1 MAHLTPPRSGRERRI
16 VSGVPRMPRGGR
28 PGVSERKREAIV
40 QAALRLFLRDGFER
54 TSVDAIAAE
63 AGVSKRTVY
72 NHYDDKENLFLSV
85 IGDAYDALISA
96 FGQLIDQHLTD
107 VPGDAVEENI
117 IAFACD
123 AALTA
128 ARSSDRAAVLRLM
141 MSEAPHFPELRVL
154 QTRPR
159 GIRWVIAERLTKL
172 AARGLLELPEP
183 EEAADH
189 LFSLTMGSVN
199 NRSLFGAWP
208 LSDEEIR
215 RMATSGARA
224 FLRAY
229 LPR

>member
-1 MAHLTPPRSGRERRI
+1 
-16 VSGVPRMPRGGR
+16 MPRGGR
-28 PGVSERKREAIV
+28 LGASERKREAIV
-40 QAALRLFLRDGFER
+40 TAAVRLFLRDGFER
-54 TSVDAIAAE
+54 TSVDAIAEE
-63 AGVSKRTVY
+63 ARVSKRTIY
-72 NHYDDKENLFLSV
+72 NHYGDKENLFLSV
-85 IGDAYDALISA
+85 IGDAYDTLIVA

-107 VPGDAVEENI
+107 VPDDAVEENI

-154 QTRPR
+154 QVRPR
-159 GIRWVIAERLTKL
+159 GIRWAIAERLTGL
-172 AARGLLELPEP
+172 AARGLLEMPEP

-208 LSDEEIR
+208 LSDDEIK

>member
-1 MAHLTPPRSGRERRI
+1 
-16 VSGVPRMPRGGR
+16 MPRGGR
-28 PGVSERKREAIV
+28 LGASERKREAIV
-40 QAALRLFLRDGFER
+40 QAAVRLFLRDGFER
-54 TSVDAIAAE
+54 TSVDAIAYE
-63 AGVSKRTVY
+63 AGVSKRTIY
-72 NHYDDKENLFLSV
+72 NHYGDKENLFLSV
-85 IGDAYDALISA
+85 IGDAYDALLAA

-107 VPGDAVEENI
+107 VSGDAVEENI

-154 QTRPR
+154 QQRPR
-159 GIRWVIAERLTKL
+159 GIRWAIAERLTGL
-172 AARGLLELPEP
+172 AARGLLELSEP

-208 LSDEEIR
+208 LADDEIK
-215 RMATSGARA
+215 RMAASGARA